1 MKFTLS
7 SLKGLVVLEFE
18 AGNLSSYIKHHATR
32 WRRVDGAFEM
42 QKDETLPL
50 DPRPEYWFRTSVTTS
65 VTG

>member
-32 WRRVDGAFEM
+32 WRRVDGAFSANAEGR
-42 QKDETLPL
+42 DAAA
-50 DPRPEYWFRTSVTTS
+50 
-65 VTG
+65 